1 MSLHKK
7 MMAVFTLAITLT
19 FVPLIL
25 LLHFYIRPLNTRR
38 IENDT
43 VQLMQSRASELGSWL
58 NQRISELRI
67 IHEFPGCQA
76 MDFRQIK
83 PYLTRL
89 NEVLKEAYGNPEE
102 TFAIGGLDGRGWIND
117 NLTIDV
123 SARPYFQEAVTTDRE
138 YVISRP
144 VVSKSDHNAI
154 FLICYPIRSEAGE
167 TIGFINGSVNL
178 ARFSEITD
186 SIDIYGG
193 LVWLMNREGSLYT
206 VSRENELSQELSAGD
221 LEAVARRAD
230 SQEAG
235 CLYQASRTGRQAAL
249 FYSSVPYA
257 DDWILCAMVDNAR
270 IHADTT
276 RIIQILVFACLALLL
291 AAVLFTS
298 LLSASVLRPIGQL
311 QKNMAQVAQ
320 GNLDSFYSGAG
331 HDEISALGRSFNQML
346 VRLKRLIDQLLKE
359 QRQKRK
365 AELRALQ
372 SQINPH
378 FLYNTLDTIQWKALE
393 YQAMDIAEMI
403 QMLSQLFRLSLNN
416 GKEMVSVEEELTHVQ
431 NYLAIQKIRYGDAVS
446 YTLDAAPAVAQ
457 YRIPK
462 LILQPLVEN
471 AIYHGIKPAGRP
483 GQISIR
489 LEEAFL
495 YLQVADNGAG
505 MTAQAVTDIRRN
517 LELSLETDHYGLYNV
532 NERLRL
538 CYGSAYRLRLESRPG
553 EGTCVT
559 LRLPLAVPPTG
570 VPLYPENTDRSQEA
584 PGRHTITP

>member
-7 MMAVFTLAITLT
+7 MMVVFTLAITFT
-19 FVPLIL
+19 FFSLIL
-25 LLHFYIRPLNTRR
+25 LLQFYIRPLNTRR
-38 IENDT
+38 IENNT
-43 VQLMQSRASELGSWL
+43 VQLMQARASELGSWL

-67 IHEFPGCQA
+67 IHQFPGCQT
-76 MDFRQIK
+76 MDFEQIK
-83 PYLTRL
+83 PYLAQL
-89 NEVLKEAYGNPEE
+89 NEVLKEQYGNPEE
-102 TFAIGGLDGRGWIND
+102 TFAVGGLDGRGWVND

-123 SARPYFQEAVTTDRE
+123 SARPYFREAVTTNKE
-138 YVISRP
+138 YVISQP
-144 VVSKSDHNAI
+144 VVSKSDRNAI
-154 FLICYPIRSEAGE
+154 FLICYPIRGESGE

-186 SIDIYGG
+186 SIDVYGG

-206 VSRENELSQELSAGD
+206 VSRESELSQELSAQD
-221 LEAVARRAD
+221 LQSIARRAD

-235 CLYQASRTGRQAAL
+235 CLYQTVQSGRQTAL

-257 DDWILCAMVDNAR
+257 DDWILCAMVENSR
-270 IHADTT
+270 IHAATT
-276 RIIQILVFACLALLL
+276 QMIHILALACLALLL

-311 QKNMAQVAQ
+311 QKNMAQVAE
-320 GNLDSFYSGAG
+320 GNLDSFYKGFG
-331 HDEISALGRSFNQML
+331 NDEISVLGRSFNQML
-346 VRLKRLIDQLLKE
+346 IELKRLIDQLMKE
-359 QRQKRK
+359 QQQKRQ

-403 QMLSQLFRLSLNN
+403 QLLSQLFRLSLNN
-416 GKEMVSVEEELTHVQ
+416 GKEIVTVAEELAHVR

-446 YTLDAAPAVAQ
+446 YALEAEPSVTRC
-457 YRIPK
+457 RIPK

-483 GQISIR
+483 GKIEIR
-489 LEEAFL
+489 LWAEETSL
-495 YLQVADNGAG
+495 CLQVADNGAG
-505 MTAQAVTDIRRN
+505 MTPQALKEVRRN
-517 LELSLETDHYGLYNV
+517 LALSLETDHYGLYNV

-538 CYGSAYRLRLESRPG
+538 RYGNACRLHVKSETG
-553 EGTCVT
+553 KGTCVS
-559 LRLPLAVPPTG
+559 LQLPLAETPADN
-570 VPLYPENTDRSQEA
+570 PLIS
-584 PGRHTITP
+584 